1 MSQNKIIEIKPLG
14 FPWDTQD
21 PFLFCAHHADAYPK
35 GNENMGPEPQLLRGR
50 NIGQDFTIKDGWRM
64 YHGDSIP
71 GFPAHPHRGFETITI
86 VKEGIVD
93 HADSLGAAGRYGAGD
108 VQWMTAGKGVQHSEM
123 FPLLKQDAEN
133 PLELF
138 QVWLNLS
145 RANKFTEPYFG
156 MMWADTIPV
165 LKEKDA
171 TGKAIEIDIIAG
183 SLKGIQA
190 PKPGPSS
197 WAANPDNEVAVWII
211 KMQAGAKWQ
220 LPAAK
225 NNVNRTLYFYK
236 GSGLS
241 IENNA
246 IPEYHSVQLL
256 PKENVMLQCADQDCY
271 ILMLQGKPMKEPV
284 AKYGPFVM
292 NTHEELHQAMQDY
305 QNTQFGGWPWSRSDH
320 VHASV
325 KGRFARYADGREE
338 IKS

>member
-1 MSQNKIIEIKPLG
+1 MTPNKIIEIKPLG

-35 GNENMGPEPQLLRGR
+35 GNENLGPQPSLLKGR

-123 FPLLKQDAEN
+123 FPLLKQEEEN

-145 RANKFTEPYFG
+145 KSNKFTEPYFG
-156 MMWADTIPV
+156 MLWADSIPL
-165 LKEKDA
+165 LKEKDSN
-171 TGKAIEIDIIAG
+171 GKSIEVNIIAG
-183 SLKGIQA
+183 KLNGLTA
-190 PKPGPSS
+190 PNPGPNS
-197 WAANPDNEVAVWII
+197 WAANPDNEVAVWTI
-211 KMQAGAKWQ
+211 KLQAGAQWQ

-225 NNVNRTLYFYK
+225 NEVNRTLYFYK

-241 IENNA
+241 IENNT
-246 IPEYHSVQLL
+246 IPEYHSIQLIA
-256 PKENVMLQCADQDCY
+256 KENIMLQCADQDCY

-292 NTHEELHQAMQDY
+292 NTHEELQQAMQDY